1 MYRSDLKPQD
11 KTGAIVA
18 VVAVH
23 ALLALGLLHLSGKM
37 PIPDVQSALKM
48 FDTMPVPPPPPTT
61 PPVKQAQAKP
71 KQKEAASAPTN
82 TKSHATPVKRV
93 SPPIQLPVPVPT
105 TASPTPNTGSAST
118 QGAGTPGVGTG
129 AGGSGAGTGSGSGG
143 NGNGGGGDGGV
154 AEPPHLATP
163 VLGGRDFER
172 SVLEQWPRNA
182 TVFLR
187 LRVDLQGNVSECMVD
202 RGTGV
207 SSIDSTMCD
216 LARERLHFRPAL
228 NRAGQAVAGWF
239 GYAQPA
245 PR

>member
-1 MYRSDLKPQD
+1 MYRSDLKPRD
-11 KTGAIVA
+11 KTGAIAA

-48 FDTMPVPPPPPTT
+48 FDTAPVPPPPPPP
-61 PPVKQAQAKP
+61 PPVQHTQPKP

-82 TKSHATPVKRV
+82 AKSRATPVKRQ
-93 SPPIQLPVPVPT
+93 SPPIHLPVPVPVT
-105 TASPTPNTGSAST
+105 TSPTPRAGNAPT

-129 AGGSGAGTGSGSGG
+129 AGGTGAGSGSGSGG
-143 NGNGGGGDGGV
+143 NGNGGGDDGGI

-163 VLGGRDFER
+163 VLGGRDFQ
-172 SVLEQWPRNA
+172 SNILEQWPRNA
-182 TVFLR
+182 TIFLR
-187 LRVDLQGNVSECMVD
+187 LRVDPQGNVSECMVD

-207 SSIDSTMCD
+207 PSIDSTICD

>member
-48 FDTMPVPPPPPTT
+48 FDTVPVPPPPP
-61 PPVKQAQAKP
+61 PPPPIQRAQVKP

-82 TKSHATPVKRV
+82 IKSHATPVKRV

-105 TASPTPNTGSAST
+105 TTTATPNTGSAST
-118 QGAGTPGVGTG
+118 QGAGAPGIGTG

-143 NGNGGGGDGGV
+143 NGNGGGDGGI

-163 VLGGRDFER
+163 KLSGRDIPR
-172 SVLEQWPRNA
+172 SILDQWPSGA
-182 TVFLR
+182 
-187 LRVDLQGNVSECMVD
+187 RVDLNLRIDPQGYVIECNIGH
-202 RGTGV
+202 GTGV
-207 SSIDSTMCD
+207 AAIDSTMCD
-216 LARERLHFRPAL
+216 LARERLRFRPAL
-228 NRAGQAVAGWF
+228 NRVGQPVAGWF
-239 GYAQPA
+239 GYGQQP

>member
-1 MYRSDLKPQD
+1 MYRSDLKPRD
-11 KTGAIVA
+11 KSGAIAA

-48 FDTMPVPPPPPTT
+48 FDTAPVPPPLPPP
-61 PPVKQAQAKP
+61 PPVHHTQPKP

-82 TKSHATPVKRV
+82 TKSDATPIKRV

-105 TASPTPNTGSAST
+105 VTSPTPNAGTAST
-118 QGAGTPGVGTG
+118 QGSGSQGVGTG
-129 AGGSGAGTGSGSGG
+129 AGGNGTGTGNGAGG
-143 NGNGGGGDGGV
+143 NGNGGGGDSGV

-163 VLGGRDFER
+163 VLGGRDFQ
-172 SVLEQWPRNA
+172 SGVLDQWPRNA

-187 LRVDLQGNVSECMVD
+187 LRVNPTGYVSECMVD

-207 SSIDSTMCD
+207 PSIDSTICD

-228 NRAGQAVAGWF
+228 NRSGQAVAGWF